1 MLYFAYGSNM
11 DWKQMKERCPSAR
24 FVGVAMLPDY
34 RLAFTRRSVKRG
46 CGVCDAVPDVSKA
59 VWGAVLEIGDT
70 DVGRLDMEEGY
81 QPGRAKNSYWRKE
94 CHVFMNGDDK
104 QPMAVVTFFGD
115 PQDNPPL
122 PNSKYRDL
130 LLSGAR
136 RWQLPDAYIEQL
148 ESIEVA
154 D

>member
-11 DWKQMKERCPSAR
+11 DWEQMKERCPSAQ
-24 FVGVAMLPDY
+24 FVGVAELRDHT
-34 RLAFTRRSVKRG
+34 LAFTRRSVKRG
-46 CGVCDAVPDVSKA
+46 CGVCDAVAQNGKVM
-59 VWGAVLEIGDT
+59 WGPVFEIRDA
-70 DVGRLDMEEGY
+70 DIGRLDAEEGY

-104 QPMAVVTFFGD
+104 QPMAVMTYFGD
-115 PQDNPPL
+115 PQDKPPL
-122 PNSKYRDL
+122 PNARYKNQ

-136 RWQLPDAYIEQL
+136 RWQLPDSYMKEL
-148 ESIEVA
+148 EAIKVS